1 MNYMFK
7 FKTQPKLLAAS
18 GYLYID

>member
-1 MNYMFK
+1 MFK